1 MISSLNKAQNYV
13 KKLLSNNHMDF
24 KLVLNNLLK
33 RFNEHNVRY
42 ALIGGFALGAHGVVR
57 ATVDIDFLVRRDDMT
72 CVGVIMNDLGY
83 KCSYKTENV
92 SQYISPLNIFGE
104 VDFLHAFREISVGMI
119 KRAEE
124 KMMFNETLAV
134 RILKVEDLIG
144 LKVQAMANDER
155 RKAIDLADIEA
166 LVMLHKTSLD
176 WNTVEEYFSLFG
188 FEKLFA
194 ELKDRCLHAQ

>member
-42 ALIGGFALGAHGVVR
+42 ALIGCFALGAHGVVR

>member
-1 MISSLNKAQNYV
+1 
-13 KKLLSNNHMDF
+13 MDF
-24 KLVLNNLLK
+24 KLVLDNLLT
-33 RFNEHNVRY
+33 RFKVHNVRY

-57 ATVDIDFLVRRDDMT
+57 ATVDIDFLVSRDDDMAS
-72 CVGVIMNDLGY
+72 VGLIMHELGY
-83 KCSYKTENV
+83 ECSHQTENV
-92 SQYISPLNIFGE
+92 SQFIAPLKIFGE
-104 VDFLHAFREISVGMI
+104 VYFLHAFREISVGMI
-119 KRAEE
+119 KRTEE

-134 RILKVEDLIG
+134 RILKIEDLIG

-166 LVMLHKTSLD
+166 VVALHKTSLN

-194 ELKDRCLHAQ
+194 ELKDRYRHAQ

>member
-1 MISSLNKAQNYV
+1 MYSTIN
-13 KKLLSNNHMDF
+13 
-24 KLVLNNLLK
+24 
-33 RFNEHNVRY
+33 
-42 ALIGGFALGAHGVVR
+42 
-57 ATVDIDFLVRRDDMT
+57 
-72 CVGVIMNDLGY
+72 
-83 KCSYKTENV
+83 
-92 SQYISPLNIFGE
+92 FGE

-155 RKAIDLADIEA
+155 RKAIDFADIEA
-166 LVMLHKTSLD
+166 LVALHKTSLN

-194 ELKDRCLHAQ
+194 ELKDRYRHAQ

>member
-1 MISSLNKAQNYV
+1 
-13 KKLLSNNHMDF
+13 MDF
-24 KLVLNNLLK
+24 KLVLADLLT
-33 RFNEHNVRY
+33 RFKEYKVCY

-57 ATVDIDFLVRRDDMT
+57 ATVDIDFLVSRDDMAS
-72 CVGVIMNDLGY
+72 VGVIMHELGY
-83 KCSYKTENV
+83 ECIHQTENV
-92 SQYISPLNIFGE
+92 SQFISPLKIFGE

-166 LVMLHKTSLD
+166 LVALHKTSLN

-194 ELKDRCLHAQ
+194 ELKVRYRYAQ